1 MFYFDEN
8 KSDSVCG
15 VGFAKEDEDEI
26 IYLHKGQADK
36 KTKYNFSYKDYDKE
50 ISKNGIK
57 GRQKQYILN
66 KLEKAYF
73 ENAGDDALLL
83 EDEGFRKLYR
93 YVQQEEEKKS
103 KYVFDSKI
111 IPMLREKYFNVA
123 YFNGPSGGGKTK
135 LAVKVIQEYLS
146 KHKKSEV
153 FLISK
158 KEKDVTIDQI
168 KKLKRLD
175 VKTFVEDPISIDE
188 FPDGSV
194 IVFDDFEGYES
205 DKALYKQIIGF
216 MNDCLTMG
224 RTKLLQIIII
234 THSSAL
240 GRASSLIFQEASL
253 IVLYPLSMSHH
264 SMKYILGE
272 KVGLDTQQIKYIKN
286 LKSKWIAINK
296 KYPRFLISGREI
308 ELM

>member
-93 YVQQEEEKKS
+93 YVQQEEEKRS

-146 KHKKSEV
+146 RHKKSEV
-153 FLISK
+153 FLYQK
-158 KEKDVTIDQI
+158 KRKTSQLTR
-168 KKLKRLD
+168 LK
-175 VKTFVEDPISIDE
+175 
-188 FPDGSV
+188 
-194 IVFDDFEGYES
+194 
-205 DKALYKQIIGF
+205 
-216 MNDCLTMG
+216 N
-224 RTKLLQIIII
+224 
-234 THSSAL
+234 
-240 GRASSLIFQEASL
+240 
-253 IVLYPLSMSHH
+253 
-264 SMKYILGE
+264 
-272 KVGLDTQQIKYIKN
+272 
-286 LKSKWIAINK
+286 
-296 KYPRFLISGREI
+296 
-308 ELM
+308 